1 MRRGLTDT
9 TNKQAAAIHSSD
21 ENTEDLIALGDED
34 KYLKLTSPT
43 ASPDKKKSRK
53 SGMYITHN
61 YFETRYML
69 LVILQLY
76 SEITQSNHLK
86 YLPAYDY
93 IVHCS
98 LLIIEPQI

>member
-1 MRRGLTDT
+1 MRQGLTDT
-9 TNKQAAAIHSSD
+9 TNKPAAAVHSSD

-61 YFETRYML
+61 YFMTRDIYAACWFVVL
-69 LVILQLY
+69 FWDD
-76 SEITQSNHLK
+76 SN
-86 YLPAYDY
+86 
-93 IVHCS
+93 
-98 LLIIEPQI
+98 